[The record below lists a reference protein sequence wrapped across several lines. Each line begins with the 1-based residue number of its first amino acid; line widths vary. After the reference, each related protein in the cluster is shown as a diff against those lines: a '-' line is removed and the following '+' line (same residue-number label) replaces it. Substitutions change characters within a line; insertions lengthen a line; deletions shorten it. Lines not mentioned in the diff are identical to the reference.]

1 MLKLGAIAVL
11 LSPAVCASGYVL
23 PVPSKGAYVGIWAN
37 PALGPNPE
45 AAIEAR
51 EGPATATRLHITDD
65 VAWCILPNT
74 GANGGS
80 FIGDVDA
87 QLKTFL
93 STASWPEGDLF
104 PQYLND
110 VTIHKRLPRR

>member
-51 EGPATATRLHITDD
+51 EGPAPNGINHAFALHLHYYAWTKIAGMLNNGVFEPDVGLQDD
-65 VAWCILPNT
+65 IAHGRC
-74 GANGGS
+74 
-80 FIGDVDA
+80 
-87 QLKTFL
+87 K
-93 STASWPEGDLF
+93 
-104 PQYLND
+104 
-110 VTIHKRLPRR
+110 